1 MGDSDFRDS
10 AGLPP
15 PAWGSP
21 SEAPAGQADI
31 QRPAN
36 DPSSAYQCGLASL
49 LVGCTV
55 GLASGLVIILATILF
70 YGGPRGM
77 PVVLAFATG
86 LISVLVVAAASI
98 GSVIRN
104 LRLVSGESG
113 SSLGRHADSRCLRQ
127 LRGPAGLDCRRCRF
141 GVGPGWFL
149 SVIYAWKLL

>member
-1 MGDSDFRDS
+1 MEDSDFRDS

-36 DPSSAYQCGLASL
+36 EPSSAYQCGLASL

-98 GSVIRN
+98 GSVIFGIYGWYRAKADRASVAMPIAGVGASSVG
-104 LRLVSGESG
+104 LLAWIVAAADLVSV
-113 SSLGRHADSRCLRQ
+113 LGGFFR
-127 LRGPAGLDCRRCRF
+127 
-141 GVGPGWFL
+141 
-149 SVIYAWKLL
+149 

>member
-1 MGDSDFRDS
+1 MEDSDFRDT

-15 PAWGSP
+15 PGWGSP
-21 SEAPAGQADI
+21 SEAPADQADI

-98 GSVIRN
+98 GSVIFGIYGWYRAKADRASVAMPIAGVGASSVG
-104 LRLVSGESG
+104 LLAWIVAAADLVSV
-113 SSLGRHADSRCLRQ
+113 LGGFFR
-127 LRGPAGLDCRRCRF
+127 
-141 GVGPGWFL
+141 
-149 SVIYAWKLL
+149 

>member
-1 MGDSDFRDS
+1 MEDSDFRDS

-21 SEAPAGQADI
+21 SEAPADQADI

-98 GSVIRN
+98 GSVIFGIYGWFRAKADRASVVMPIAGVCASSVG
-104 LRLVSGESG
+104 LLAWIVAAADLVSV
-113 SSLGRHADSRCLRQ
+113 LGGFFR
-127 LRGPAGLDCRRCRF
+127 
-141 GVGPGWFL
+141 
-149 SVIYAWKLL
+149 

>member
-1 MGDSDFRDS
+1 MEDSDFRDS

-21 SEAPAGQADI
+21 SEAPADQADI

-98 GSVIRN
+98 GSVIFGIYGWYRAKADRASVAMPIAGVGASSVG
-104 LRLVSGESG
+104 LLAWIVAAADLVSV
-113 SSLGRHADSRCLRQ
+113 LGGFFR
-127 LRGPAGLDCRRCRF
+127 
-141 GVGPGWFL
+141 
-149 SVIYAWKLL
+149 

>member
-1 MGDSDFRDS
+1 MDDSDFRDS

-98 GSVIRN
+98 GSVIFGIYGWYRAKADRASVAMPIAGVGASSVG
-104 LRLVSGESG
+104 LLAWIVAAADLVSV
-113 SSLGRHADSRCLRQ
+113 LGGFFR
-127 LRGPAGLDCRRCRF
+127 
-141 GVGPGWFL
+141 
-149 SVIYAWKLL
+149 

>member
-1 MGDSDFRDS
+1 MEDSDFRDS

-31 QRPAN
+31 HRPAN

-98 GSVIRN
+98 GSVIFGIYGWYRAKADRASVAMPIAGVGASSVG
-104 LRLVSGESG
+104 LLAWIVAAADLVSV
-113 SSLGRHADSRCLRQ
+113 LGGFFR
-127 LRGPAGLDCRRCRF
+127 
-141 GVGPGWFL
+141 
-149 SVIYAWKLL
+149 

>member
-21 SEAPAGQADI
+21 SEAPADQADI

-55 GLASGLVIILATILF
+55 GLASGLVIVLATILF

-98 GSVIRN
+98 GSVIFGIYGWYRAKADRASVAMPIAGVGASSVG
-104 LRLVSGESG
+104 LLAWIVAAADLVSV
-113 SSLGRHADSRCLRQ
+113 LGGFFR
-127 LRGPAGLDCRRCRF
+127 
-141 GVGPGWFL
+141 
-149 SVIYAWKLL
+149 